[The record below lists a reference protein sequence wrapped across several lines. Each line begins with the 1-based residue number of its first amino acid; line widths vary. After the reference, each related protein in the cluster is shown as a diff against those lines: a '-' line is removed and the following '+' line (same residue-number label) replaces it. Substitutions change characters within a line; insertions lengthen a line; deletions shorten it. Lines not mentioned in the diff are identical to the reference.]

1 MVSTTRLTGAQA
13 AQAHQVYRLSLP
25 LALAARLAALGEL
38 HPHKTPEALLTD
50 LVALGL
56 SEIERQWPGRPEQ
69 SPDFHP
75 DTRLPVYLVTG
86 PFAAFHGLMHK
97 HHLALEQA
105 QAQAKED
112 PQTNASPNDYS
123 LGEAD

>member
-1 MVSTTRLTGAQA
+1 MVSTKRLSCAQA
-13 AQAHQVYRLSLP
+13 DQVRQVYRLSLP
-25 LALAARLAALGEL
+25 LALAARVAALGEL

-56 SEIERQWPGRPEQ
+56 SEVERQWPGRPDQ
-69 SPDFHP
+69 SPDFNP

-86 PFAAFHGLMHK
+86 PFAAFHGLTHK

-105 QAQAKED
+105 QAKED
-112 PQTNASPNDYS
+112 PAAGPQSDYA
-123 LGEAD
+123 LGDAD